1 MSDPISKLLNA
12 CEGGDLETI
21 KSLLS
26 PPVPVAAPAATN
38 ETPSHP
44 MQDGTDSDESE
55 DEEFDSMAMFHGYSH
70 QIEKAHTE
78 CRDRW
83 KISPLGAAI
92 MGQQLEVVDL
102 LLSLDAN
109 ANGVIENSSLIHY
122 TCAIGGI
129 GGTMSHSFAEACIQ
143 KLMAAGARIDARD
156 EFLRTPLHIAAASG
170 LHNCI
175 ALLSGSTEQTHI
187 NVQDNRGQTALH
199 VAARNSNHACISE
212 LLSCDANKT
221 LQDHRGRT
229 ASHHAAEIGD
239 QKGADLCKCDTDEMD
254 GLGQT
259 ATQLLAANSP
269 TRLPTL
275 VVYPHQSIEHKTAVS
290 IDRGK
295 AEPPPENEQR
305 IHVLVN
311 ERYGT
316 LRASEFDGRVKWD
329 EQSPRANLADIL
341 RVHDH
346 LYVNMVKTRCEG
358 CEPIDAP
365 TQAKNKLSQLDM
377 DTVMSRESYEAAMYA
392 AGAACH
398 AVDQIMAKE
407 CQNAFCVVRPP
418 GHHAGPRGV
427 VTAED
432 DPDGGSHG
440 TSIKSK
446 RAATRMEHC
455 SFNFYS
461 TSLHQTCFIVIVTYL
476 LLSKTNKSFLTQSIF

>member
-1 MSDPISKLLNA
+1 MSTDSIHQISLINKHQTKSLSISMSDPISKLLNA

-229 ASHHAAEIGD
+229 ASHPYLNCLKARGTIIMVGGVPAGAMPKGSFALIGRGLRVAGSCIGGIRQTQEMIDFCAEHDLLAEIELIE
-239 QKGADLCKCDTDEMD
+239 A
-254 GLGQT
+254 
-259 ATQLLAANSP
+259 SP
-269 TRLPTL
+269 
-275 VVYPHQSIEHKTAVS
+275 E
-290 IDRGK
+290 
-295 AEPPPENEQR
+295 
-305 IHVLVN
+305 
-311 ERYGT
+311 
-316 LRASEFDGRVKWD
+316 
-329 EQSPRANLADIL
+329 
-341 RVHDH
+341 
-346 LYVNMVKTRCEG
+346 
-358 CEPIDAP
+358 
-365 TQAKNKLSQLDM
+365 
-377 DTVMSRESYEAAMYA
+377 
-392 AGAACH
+392 
-398 AVDQIMAKE
+398 AVDAAWE
-407 CQNAFCVVRPP
+407 RC
-418 GHHAGPRGV
+418 
-427 VTAED
+427 
-432 DPDGGSHG
+432 
-440 TSIKSK
+440 IKSDVK
-446 RAATRMEHC
+446 FRFVIDTANTMKME
-455 SFNFYS
+455 
-461 TSLHQTCFIVIVTYL
+461 
-476 LLSKTNKSFLTQSIF
+476 